1 MPLIEEEQPP
11 EGWVEF
17 AVDDPFQANNGP
29 LFVAAPF
36 DGTDEEP
43 LRLGFRV
50 ADKHCGFPG
59 ICHGGMIAMVLDNAL
74 GRSVQKAC
82 DVVIAPTVSLHIDYM
97 NAAALGEWVESRV
110 RILRKT
116 RRMVFLDALLV
127 GPNGIIAKG
136 SGVFKLPSAQP
147 GR

>member
-1 MPLIEEEQPP
+1 MSQLEEQQPP
-11 EGWVEF
+11 EGWAEF
-17 AVDDPFQANNGP
+17 TVDDQFQTNNGP
-29 LFVAAPF
+29 LFIATPF

-50 ADKHCGFPG
+50 AEKHCGFPG

-82 DVVIAPTVSLHIDYM
+82 DVTIAPTVSLHVDYM
-97 NAAALGEWVESRV
+97 NAGRLGDWLESRV

-116 RRMVFLDALLV
+116 RSMVFLDALLV
-127 GPNGIIAKG
+127 GPAGTIAKG
-136 SGVFKLPSAQP
+136 SAVFKLPSQP
-147 GR
+147 RP